1 MMVPSSVKISR
12 LNFTR
17 KWLELVKSDTKNG
30 KCPKVVDRR
39 TCRLIIFFNWFIGTI
54 MSMALYFTLKY
65 HSVSIHL
72 LLLFSEN

>member
-12 LNFTR
+12 LDFNR
-17 KWLELVKSDTKNG
+17 KLLELVKSGTKDG
-30 KCPKVVDRR
+30 KCLKVVDRR
-39 TCRLIIFFNWFIGTI
+39 TCRLIIFFNWFIGSI

-65 HSVSIHL
+65 HSISIHL